1 MPKSNNPLE
10 MTKMYF
16 GMSFT
21 EILLELDFVW
31 HLPKDKHGLAVLNK
45 MRVNKALWG
54 AAKEV
59 LAAASKDVLAGVGLW
74 AEFVSSKDAF
84 LTGIPA
90 FLSRG
95 EYSDLLEGMR
105 KYTMYKK
112 VQESTMDALLTL
124 AIHPLADKRK
134 VMQQMIEDG
143 VLATCVTAYHAYPRH
158 HLAFMSLEHAF
169 CQLVHYL
176 ICCAPTLEE
185 RVRVVERARESGVLE
200 ITEQGSQPGSPETPC
215 IRRICKLIMDQVEHV
230 DSFLLRAE
238 AARVAAETARGEQ
251 ARLLSNMCR
260 LELVWLMEQS
270 PVYARAYKETAEKFN
285 KHNVEQREKF
295 MNNPDNAGHKCPI
308 IPPMIIRDIECI
320 DLFDRVN
327 QYPAP
332 TSTPSIHQYT
342 SGIPTSFENRD
353 RNTMYIL
360 AIEQKK
366 LSHQQSAFET
376 AQMNRVI
383 SGGSELEQ
391 HEWLKM
397 NPIQKYG
404 CHLVPCTQSGKLTA
418 NLLLY

>member
-1 MPKSNNPLE
+1 
-10 MTKMYF
+10 MTKVN
-16 GMSFT
+16 T
-21 EILLELDFVW
+21 INVQDILTQVEFVW
-31 HLPKDKHGLAVLNK
+31 HLPKDQHGLAVLNK

-59 LAAASKDVLAGVGLW
+59 LAAATKEVLAGVGLW

-112 VQESTMDALLTL
+112 VPESVMDALLML
-124 AIHPLADKRK
+124 AIRPLAGERK

-176 ICCAPTLEE
+176 ICCAPTLDE

-200 ITEQGSQPGSPETPC
+200 IAKHGSQPGSPYVMNYKE
-215 IRRICKLIMDQVEHV
+215 IL
-230 DSFLLRAE
+230 AE
-238 AARVAAETARGEQ
+238 AARVDSVLLHRAEAEAARVEQ
-251 ARLLSNMCR
+251 ARLLSNMCH

-308 IPPMIIRDIECI
+308 IPPMIIRDIECYTDVTWPKTPVLEVPPI
-320 DLFDRVN
+320 NLEDDLREPDLWWESVNEDRK
-327 QYPAP
+327 A
-332 TSTPSIHQYT
+332 
-342 SGIPTSFENRD
+342 
-353 RNTMYIL
+353 MYKK

-366 LSHQQSAFET
+366 LSHQESAFQI

-383 SGGSELEQ
+383 SGGCVWEQ

>member
-1 MPKSNNPLE
+1 
-10 MTKMYF
+10 MTKSLFDGESM
-16 GMSFT
+16 MLQS
-21 EILLELDFVW
+21 EFVW
-31 HLPKDKHGLAVLNK
+31 HLPKDQHGLAVLNK
-45 MRVNKALWG
+45 MRVSRGLWG

-84 LTGIPA
+84 LTRIPA

-112 VQESTMDALLTL
+112 VPESTMDALLTL
-124 AIHPLADKRK
+124 AIRPLAGERK

-143 VLATCVTAYHAYPRH
+143 VLATCVTAYHAHP
-158 HLAFMSLEHAF
+158 SLEKMF
-169 CQLVHYL
+169 CQLVHYF
-176 ICCAPTLEE
+176 ICCAPTLDE

-200 ITEQGSQPGSPETPC
+200 IAKHGSQPGKKIYAMNYTE
-215 IRRICKLIMDQVEHV
+215 ILAEAARV
-230 DSFLLRAE
+230 DSVLLKAE
-238 AARVAAETARGEQ
+238 AARVAAETTRGEQ

-270 PVYARAYKETAEKFN
+270 PVYAQAYKETAEKFN
-285 KHNVEQREKF
+285 KHHVEQREKY
-295 MNNPDNAGHKCPI
+295 MNNPDNVGHKCPI
-308 IPPMIIRDIECI
+308 KPKINNQDIECI
-320 DLFDRVN
+320 DLFDLVN

-332 TSTPSIHQYT
+332 TNTPSIHQYT
-342 SGIPTSFENRD
+342 SGIPTSFENR
-353 RNTMYIL
+353 NTRYIL
-360 AIEQKK
+360 AIEQMK

-376 AQMNRVI
+376 AQMNRVV

-391 HEWLKM
+391 HEWLKT
-397 NPIQKYG
+397 NPIEKYG
-404 CHLVPCTQSGKLTA
+404 CHLVPCTQSGELTA